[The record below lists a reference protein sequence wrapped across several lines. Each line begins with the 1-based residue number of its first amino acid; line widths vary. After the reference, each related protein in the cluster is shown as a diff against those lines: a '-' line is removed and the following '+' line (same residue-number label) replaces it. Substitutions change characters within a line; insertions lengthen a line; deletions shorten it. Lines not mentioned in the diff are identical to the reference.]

1 MDRLLNY
8 TKENPKI
15 IQLTHERKKDPTSP
29 KVGDIFNLTDLDK
42 ALEGEGHFQFDG
54 PRQHLRVRGI
64 FNLTGLDKALGW
76 GAFSIWWA

>member
-1 MDRLLNY
+1 MVGFHGSSTICEMDRLLNY

-29 KVGDIFNLTDLDK
+29 KG
-42 ALEGEGHFQFDG
+42 G
-54 PRQHLRVRGI
+54 GI

-76 GAFSIWWA
+76 GAFSIW